1 MEDPRCPECG
11 EPIGATATYCMHC
24 SSDLT
29 GRGAVDLTG
38 RGAVDAG
45 ISSTETGSGP
55 TQSGT
60 GGTGGG
66 TGGDMLDPDGLLDDS
81 LTVVVGIVGGFVIG
95 VVVTFALLI
104 ITASAI
110 GLVGVVVWLGSTAYL
125 VRRRTVQDAIS
136 RAAYGVTLALAVV
149 PLIPFSPMVEADAGG
164 RVVLFVVLVFLVGI
178 PAVILAGIG
187 YAVSKYVPDG
197 TDAEDGRGDAAR

>member
-11 EPIGATATYCMHC
+11 EAIGATATYCMHC
-24 SSDLT
+24 STDLS
-29 GRGAVDLTG
+29 G

-45 ISSTETGSGP
+45 ASSTETGSGP
-55 TQSGT
+55 TTSDT
-60 GGTGGG
+60 GDTGGG
-66 TGGDMLDPDGLLDDS
+66 MLHPDGLLDDS
-81 LTVVVGIVGGFVIG
+81 LTVAVGIVGGFVIG
-95 VVVTFALLI
+95 VVVTFVLLI

-110 GLVGVVVWLGSTAYL
+110 GLVGVVVWLVSTAYL

-136 RAAYGVTLALAVV
+136 RAAYGVAFALAFV

-178 PAVILAGIG
+178 PAAVLAGIG
-187 YAVSKYVPDG
+187 YAVSQYVPDG
-197 TDAEDGRGDAAR
+197 TDAADSGRDAAR